1 MEKYVVNGGNP
12 LHGEVS
18 ISGAKNSVV
27 AILPATLLARG
38 LCRIENIP
46 NISDVRIML
55 EMLQAMGATVRAVNK
70 NTYEIDTTHIV
81 SHTAPYNQTRHLR
94 ASYYLLG
101 ALLGRS
107 NKARVA
113 MPGGCNFGGVRPMDQ
128 HLKGFEMLG
137 ATVTME
143 ENAIVHAEAE
153 HLSGNSIYMDVVS
166 VGATINIMLAAVK
179 ARGLTVIENAAK
191 EPHIVDLA
199 NFLNSMGADV
209 RGAGTDVIKIR
220 GVSEMHGCDYSIIP
234 DQIEAGT
241 YMAATAACGGNVLI
255 KNVVPKHLES
265 ITAKLQEIGVT
276 VEEGDDD
283 VRVISDRNL
292 NKCNIKTMPHPGFPT
307 DMQPQIAV
315 VLALAKGTSIISE
328 GVWDNRF
335 KYADQLLRMGAN
347 IEVNGKVAIIQGVDH
362 LNGCAVKADDLRAG
376 AAMIIAGLAAVGR
389 TEIENIVYIERGYED
404 VVEKFSAIGGD
415 IHRETYDDNP
425 NNVANAG

>member
-1 MEKYVVNGGNP
+1 
-12 LHGEVS
+12 
-18 ISGAKNSVV
+18 
-27 AILPATLLARG
+27 
-38 LCRIENIP
+38 
-46 NISDVRIML
+46 
-55 EMLQAMGATVRAVNK
+55 
-70 NTYEIDTTHIV
+70 
-81 SHTAPYNQTRHLR
+81 
-94 ASYYLLG
+94 
-101 ALLGRS
+101 
-107 NKARVA
+107 
-113 MPGGCNFGGVRPMDQ
+113 
-128 HLKGFEMLG
+128 
-137 ATVTME
+137 
-143 ENAIVHAEAE
+143 
-153 HLSGNSIYMDVVS
+153 
-166 VGATINIMLAAVK
+166 
-179 ARGLTVIENAAK
+179 
-191 EPHIVDLA
+191 
-199 NFLNSMGADV
+199 MGADV

-283 VRVISDRNL
+283 VRVISDRHL

-362 LNGCAVKADDLRAG
+362 LKGCAVKADDLRAG